1 MITHM
6 KKFILLFLIVAP
18 IAASASKMHVVVFT
32 RDRVVVEYRCENR
45 VSRLNGTGI
54 SRSILQTPAS
64 ITWHG
69 VGGVPP
75 YTLIEQD
82 IDRFRNVC
90 ITIMDAIGTMATGCS
105 ILGEQRHLVP
115 IECPPLNDQE
125 EDEQQV
131 LCLVKDSLCLV
142 DPFNCWLQ
150 PSADGNVITEKPV
163 AKTHTRTVTNG
174 TEDAKERRRRTAEP
188 VRDRPIR
195 DREVNRR
202 VISHERA
209 VREEPSRER
218 STSYANSRSTST
230 SRSSDRANDGG
241 GNNRVPYSNSS
252 SSAQ

>member
-1 MITHM
+1 M

-18 IAASASKMHVVVFT
+18 IAASAGKMHVVVFT
-32 RDRVVVEYRCENR
+32 RDRMVVEYRCENR
-45 VSRLNGTGI
+45 VSRSNGTGI
-54 SRSILQTPAS
+54 SRTIQQTPAS

-90 ITIMDAIGTMATGCS
+90 ITIMDATGTMATGCS

-125 EDEQQV
+125 QADQQV
-131 LCLVKDSLCLV
+131 FSLVKDSLCLA

-150 PSADGNVITEKPV
+150 QVNEEGNVITERPV
-163 AKTHTRTVTNG
+163 LKSDPRTHVNSG
-174 TEDAKERRRRTAEP
+174 SKDAKERKIRTAVP

-195 DREVNRR
+195 DREVHHR
-202 VISHERA
+202 VISHERP
-209 VREEPSRER
+209 VREGPSRES
-218 STSYANSRSTST
+218 STSYSNGRSSSRSNEG
-230 SRSSDRANDGG
+230 ANGG
-241 GNNRVPYSNSS
+241 GGSNGFPYSNSS
-252 SSAQ
+252 AR